1 MGRVYVLIGKSSSG
15 KDTIYKMLQDDMQLN
30 LKTVVGYTT
39 RPIREGEKNGRE
51 YFFVS
56 EEERQALLNAGKV
69 VESRTY
75 HTVHGDWHYFTADDG
90 QISVQEEDSGD
101 ALFIST
107 LAGYEG
113 LCAFYGTGRICPIY
127 IEVEDGIRLKRA
139 IEREMVQKNPK
150 YQELCRR
157 FLADSEDFSEE
168 RLLAAGI
175 TKRYQNNDLEACFR
189 EIKEDILRNR

>member
-15 KDTIYKMLQDDMQLN
+15 KDTIYKMLQENSQLH

-56 EEERQALLNAGKV
+56 EEERQALLAAGKV

-90 QISVQEEDSGD
+90 QISVEENAQD

-113 LCAFYGTGRICPIY
+113 LCRFYGKKNICPIY
-127 IEVEDGIRLKRA
+127 VEVEDGMRLKRA
-139 IEREMVQKNPK
+139 IEREMMQKTPK

-175 TKRYQNNDLEACFR
+175 MKRYQNNDLEACIA
-189 EIKEDILRNR
+189 EITEDILRNR